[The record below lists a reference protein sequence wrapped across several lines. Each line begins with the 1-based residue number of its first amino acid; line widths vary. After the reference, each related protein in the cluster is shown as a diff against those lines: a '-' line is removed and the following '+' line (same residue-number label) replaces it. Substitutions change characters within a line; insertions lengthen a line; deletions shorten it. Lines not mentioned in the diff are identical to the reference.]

1 MLRLLVP
8 GSCSPFLYDVDLGEL
23 ARRGIRGLILDLD
36 NTLAEYANADVP
48 PRTREWVQEAKA
60 RGFRICITSNAR
72 PARVKAFAESLG
84 VPGIA
89 YAVKPVRRAFRRA
102 LKILGTSPAETA
114 VVGDQLFTDVLGGNR
129 MGMYTVL
136 VNPLSTKELGTTRLM
151 RRLER
156 RVLRHLVRR
165 GMVREE
171 HWRVRE
177 GGAPH
182 A

>member
-8 GSCSPFLYDVDLGEL
+8 DSCYPSLYDVDLDEL
-23 ARRGIRGLILDLD
+23 SRRGIRGLILDLD
-36 NTLAEYANADVP
+36 NTLAEYANAAVP
-48 PRTREWVQEAKA
+48 PRTRAWVQEAKA
-60 RGFRICITSNAR
+60 RGFRLCITSNAR
-72 PARVKAFAESLG
+72 PQRVKAFAESLG

-102 LKILGTSPAETA
+102 LEILGTTPQETA

-136 VNPLSTKELGTTRLM
+136 VNPLSTNELGTTRLM

-177 GGAPH
+177 GRAGDA
-182 A
+182 